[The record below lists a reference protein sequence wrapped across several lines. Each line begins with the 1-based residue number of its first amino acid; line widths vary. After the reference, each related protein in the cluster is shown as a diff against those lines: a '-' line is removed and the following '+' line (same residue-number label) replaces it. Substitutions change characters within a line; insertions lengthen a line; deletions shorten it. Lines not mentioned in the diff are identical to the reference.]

1 MKNKDRD
8 SFREN
13 LYYKDHISQI
23 VHDAKEKGD
32 FDNLPGKG
40 KPLDLNKNPVNSY
53 EGQLNK
59 TLKDNN
65 VIPAWIQLGNEID
78 SLKERLESCDP
89 GEEKKIRKLINKKI
103 KSYNW
108 KCPPSLQKGL
118 L

>member
-13 LYYKDHISQI
+13 VYYKDHISQI
-23 VHDAKEKGD
+23 VHDAEEKGD
-32 FDNLPGKG
+32 FENLPGKG
-40 KPLDLNKNPVNSY
+40 KPLDLNKNSVNSY

-65 VIPAWIQLGNEID
+65 VIPEWIQLGNEIH
-78 SLKERLESCDP
+78 SLKEQLEFSGP
-89 GEEKKIRKLINKKI
+89 KKEKKIRKLINQKI